1 MRWCRL
7 KWTLCLLM
15 ALLLV
20 LMMSLPSGAAVR
32 YVPMGWA
39 SPEPGYWLAEHDGRD
54 LLAAVRTY
62 RQEAAEWEWA
72 AREMEM
78 TVQEFQADADQRLAE
93 LEAQFNAERRAWRAE
108 QRKAWLYVALAG
120 GIGYLIGR

>member
-1 MRWCRL
+1 
-7 KWTLCLLM
+7 
-15 ALLLV
+15 
-20 LMMSLPSGAAVR
+20 
-32 YVPMGWA
+32 MGWE

-78 TVQEFQADADQRLAE
+78 TVQEFQADADQRLAQ

-108 QRKAWLYVALAG
+108 QRKTWLYVALAG

>member
-1 MRWCRL
+1 
-7 KWTLCLLM
+7 
-15 ALLLV
+15 
-20 LMMSLPSGAAVR
+20 MMSLPSGATVR
-32 YVPMGWA
+32 YVPMGWT

-78 TVQEFQADADQRLAE
+78 TVQEFQADADQRLAQ

-108 QRKAWLYVALAG
+108 QRKTWLYVALAG